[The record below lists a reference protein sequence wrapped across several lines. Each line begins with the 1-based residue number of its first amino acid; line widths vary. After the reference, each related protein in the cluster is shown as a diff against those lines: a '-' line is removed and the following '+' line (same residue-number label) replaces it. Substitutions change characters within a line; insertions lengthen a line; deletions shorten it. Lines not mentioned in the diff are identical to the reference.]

1 MEPMSAGIDRKSTS
15 LGVILNIGAFNFE
28 AMASTHKLLNGVL
41 AALLLYNAA
50 FFVLHLG
57 GEARMWKSVFQDVQA
72 ILNILEL
79 IAVVSLF
86 VDLVVRFDQITP
98 SLQVPRVVGVGLCV
112 TGLLFKWF
120 VLYLH
125 LSYLV
130 D

>member
-1 MEPMSAGIDRKSTS
+1 MSAGIDRKSTS
-15 LGVILNIGAFNFE
+15 LGVILNIGAFNFDP
-28 AMASTHKLLNGVL
+28 MASTRKMLNGVL

-86 VDLVVRFDQITP
+86 VDLVVRLTKSP
-98 SLQVPRVVGVGLCV
+98 SFQVPRVVGVGLCV